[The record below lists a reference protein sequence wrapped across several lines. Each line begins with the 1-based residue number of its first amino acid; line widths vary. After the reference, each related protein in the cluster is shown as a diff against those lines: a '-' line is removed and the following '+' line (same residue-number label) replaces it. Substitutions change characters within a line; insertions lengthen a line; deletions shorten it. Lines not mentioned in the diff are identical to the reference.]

1 MTFFILLAI
10 LACSLGGALGGF
22 VLARPDTAALRIAAG
37 PWGEEAGQV
46 QARIIGAMLLVS
58 HGATA
63 AFLGYA
69 PSLGAAMALTLSFL
83 WFGAAAGLSL
93 SMARGQAKA
102 QADLWMALAAIGLAV
117 LMLAPFLR
125 LGQAAAR
132 NITYL

>member
-1 MTFFILLAI
+1 MTFTILLAI

-22 VLARPDTAALRIAAG
+22 VLARPEATPLRVPAG

-69 PSLGAAMALTLSFL
+69 PNLGAAMALALSFL
-83 WFGAAAGLSL
+83 WFGAAAGHGL
-93 SMARGQAKA
+93 SMARGQARA
-102 QADLWMALAAIGLAV
+102 QSDLWLALAALGLAA

-125 LGQAAAR
+125 LGHAAAR
-132 NITYL
+132 SINYL